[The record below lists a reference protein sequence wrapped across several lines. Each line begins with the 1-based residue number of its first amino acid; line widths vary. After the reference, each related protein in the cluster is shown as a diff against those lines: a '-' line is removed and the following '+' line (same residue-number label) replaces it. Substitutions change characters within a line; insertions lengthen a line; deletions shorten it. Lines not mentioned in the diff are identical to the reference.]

1 MGGSGARAPQ
11 LTKSDVY
18 RKLLDKYKEWFS
30 LLVELEKQEKE
41 LKREFAKAM
50 DKTKMQNI
58 LKNIK

>member
-18 RKLLDKYKEWFS
+18 RKLLEKYKEWFS